1 MPTYD
6 ISGVQYS
13 GKWNLQAQAQA
24 KSASTW
30 PVAPEDGKRF
40 VWGSNVGGRLGTDNT
55 TNYSSPIQVG
65 ADVWTHLEAMDSSG
79 GGVKAAGSLW
89 MWGTNG
95 SGRLGTGNTTN
106 YSSPVQIGAL
116 TNWLRVTNG
125 YSTYAVKTDGTFWVW
140 GYNGVGQL
148 GTSDNTSYSSPVQ
161 VGALT
166 NWLRMSSNYAHAL
179 ALKTDGTLWAMGKN
193 NNGQLGDGTTT
204 NRNSP
209 VQIGALTDWLSIA
222 CGIYTSFGVRS
233 NGTMYSW
240 GISAGGNFGPN
251 LGQSRTGA
259 PNSSSPTQ
267 IGALTTWLA
276 VAAGTYNIL
285 AVKTDGTLWAW
296 GTTGFGTAN
305 GQNSPVQVG
314 TATTWTNKIT
324 AGAGG
329 GTSVSMNAGIQ
340 SDGTLWAWGFND
352 TGQLGQG
359 NTTPY
364 TSPMQ
369 VGSLNTW
376 GSVSAWKGGVQALG
390 KA

>member
-1 MPTYD
+1 MTTV

-13 GKWNLQAQAQA
+13 GRWNLQAQAQA
-24 KSASTW
+24 EGASTW
-30 PVAPEDGKRF
+30 PLTPADGKRF
-40 VWGSNVGGRLGTDNT
+40 VWGNNATGRLGTGDE

-65 ADVWTHLEAMDSSG
+65 TDTWTHVEAMMNAG
-79 GGVKAAGSLW
+79 GGVKEAGSLW
-89 MWGTNG
+89 MWGSATM
-95 SGRLGTGNTTN
+95 GRLGDGTTVDK
-106 YSSPVQIGAL
+106 SSPVQIGAL
-116 TNWLRVTNG
+116 TNWLYVSCG
-125 YSTYAVKTDGTFWVW
+125 YSTYAIKTDGTLWVW

-148 GTSDNTSYSSPVQ
+148 GTGTSTNYSSPVQ

-166 NWLRMSSNYAHAL
+166 NWLKTASNYGFAL
-179 ALKTDGTLWAMGKN
+179 AVKTDGTLWAMGKN

-204 NRNSP
+204 ARNSP

-222 CGIYTSFGVRS
+222 CGQYTSFGVRS

-276 VAAGTYNIL
+276 VAAGVYNIL

-296 GTTGFGTAN
+296 GTNGFGTAN

-314 TATTWTNKIT
+314 TGTTWTNKIS
-324 AGAGG
+324 AGSGTS
-329 GTSVSMNAGIQ
+329 TSVSSNAAIQ

-369 VGSLNTW
+369 VGSLTIW
-376 GSVSAWKGGVQALG
+376 TSVSTWRGGVQALG

>member
-1 MPTYD
+1 MM
-6 ISGVQYS
+6 
-13 GKWNLQAQAQA
+13 NA
-24 KSASTW
+24 
-30 PVAPEDGKRF
+30 
-40 VWGSNVGGRLGTDNT
+40 
-55 TNYSSPIQVG
+55 
-65 ADVWTHLEAMDSSG
+65 G

-89 MWGTNG
+89 MWGAN
-95 SGRLGTGNTTN
+95 SFGRLGTGNTTN
-106 YSSPVQIGAL
+106 YSSPVQVGAL
-116 TNWLRVTNG
+116 TNWLYVSCG
-125 YSTYAVKTDGTFWVW
+125 YSTYAIKTDGTFWTW
-140 GYNGVGQL
+140 GYNAHGQL
-148 GTSDNTSYSSPVQ
+148 GTGNTTNYSSPVQ

-166 NWLRMSSNYAHAL
+166 NWLKTASNYGFAIMT
-179 ALKTDGTLWAMGKN
+179 KTDGTLWAQGRN
-193 NNGQLGDGTTT
+193 HHGQLGDGTTS

-222 CGIYTSFGVRS
+222 CGQYTSFGVRS

-240 GISAGGNFGPN
+240 GISSTGNFGPN

-259 PNSSSPTQ
+259 PSSSSPTQ

-296 GTTGFGTAN
+296 GTNGFGTAN

-314 TATTWTNKIT
+314 TATTWTNKIS
-324 AGAGG
+324 AGAGA
-329 GTSVSMNAGIQ
+329 TSSVTSNAGIQ

-376 GSVSAWKGGVQALG
+376 GSVSTWRGGVQALG
-390 KA
+390 IV